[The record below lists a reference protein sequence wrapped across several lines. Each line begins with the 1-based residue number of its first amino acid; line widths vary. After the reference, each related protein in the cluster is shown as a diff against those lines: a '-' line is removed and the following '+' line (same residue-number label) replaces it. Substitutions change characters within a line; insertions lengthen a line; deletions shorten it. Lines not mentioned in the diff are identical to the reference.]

1 MYNLNTK
8 TAAAGLY
15 SSAGSSECIEI
26 AATMNKVLAASAV
39 CAESGDTAESG
50 EHIHPD
56 GTCSCKK
63 AYQRYLV
70 SKFLMILLK
79 W

>member
-1 MYNLNTK
+1 MNTK

-50 EHIHPD
+50 DSGEHIHPD

-63 AYQRYLV
+63 GYQRYLV